1 MNKQD
6 NKKKKYGKLSQT
18 HLKLIRSLELK
29 KQRQKH
35 GLFVIE
41 GEKLIYDIL
50 KTNIKIRTFFALKE
64 CFDSLPLNNRSDIE
78 LVLVNNIELKRISF
92 LSSPNKILAI
102 AENTSLPKNKYDPKK
117 PSLVLDTIQDPGNL
131 GTILRTACW
140 YGIEQVVCSD
150 RTADHLNPKVIQ
162 SSMGAFAHINVFY
175 TDLESFF
182 KKHKDIKV
190 YGASLDGKNIKN
202 ILFTNNPAIV
212 IGNESKGI
220 STEVSIYLN
229 EKISIPK
236 YGPMESLNAAIA
248 TAVICDHFKMGQ
260 TPH

>member
-1 MNKQD
+1 LNNQD
-6 NKKKKYGKLSQT
+6 NKKQKYGKLSQT
-18 HLKLIRSLELK
+18 HFKLIRSLELK
-29 KQRQKH
+29 KQRQKR

-41 GEKLIYDIL
+41 GEKLISDIL
-50 KTNIKIRTFFALKE
+50 KTNIKIRTFFALEE
-64 CFDSLPLNNRSDIE
+64 CLDSMSLSNKSNSNLI
-78 LVLVNNIELKRISF
+78 LVNNIELRKLSF

-102 AENTSLPKNKYDPKK
+102 AEKASLPKNEYDPKK

-131 GTILRTACW
+131 GTILRIACW

-150 RTADHLNPKVIQ
+150 KTADHLNPKVIQ
-162 SSMGAFAHINVFY
+162 SSMGAFAHLNVFY
-175 TDLESFF
+175 TSLESFF
-182 KKHKDIKV
+182 KKHQNIKV
-190 YGASLDGKNIKN
+190 YGASLDGKNINN
-202 ILFTNNPAIV
+202 IQFVTNPAIV

-220 STEVSIYLN
+220 SEEVSMYLD

-248 TAVICDHFKMGQ
+248 TAVICDHFKMDQ